1 MSILRLGSAATISAR
16 MSWCP
21 RGPNERHRPTIRV
34 GDTVLSKW
42 GFGKGDFY
50 EGYWYEGLVSAVND
64 DDTLGIS
71 FTGRF
76 DGWVEPKVPRG
87 RYIWVMLESDR
98 ARFEGFDNWVDR
110 ARWE

>member
-16 MSWCP
+16 MSSK
-21 RGPNERHRPTIRV
+21 RHRPTVRV
-34 GDTVLSKW
+34 GDTVLAQW
-42 GFGKGDFY
+42 GYGRGDFD
-50 EGYWYEGLVSAVND
+50 ESDWHEGLVSAVND
-64 DDTLGIS
+64 DDTLKIR

-98 ARFEGFDNWVDR
+98 ARFDGFDD
-110 ARWE
+110 